1 MAASVKLLQIDASPR
16 QDSVSRLLTSHFA
29 ENWKQQVP
37 GGQVVHRDLANS
49 PLGLITDDWIAG
61 AFSNP
66 AQHSAAH
73 RSALQYSD
81 KLIEELHSA
90 DVIVIGDPMHNFTI
104 SARLKAWLDQ
114 VVRFGKTFSFG
125 ESGPKGLLTGKK
137 VYVFTSRGGAYEP
150 GTPTAQFDFQE
161 PYLRHVLAFIGMT
174 DVTFIHAE
182 NQSKPELAPAAKAAA
197 MQKIEDAVAV

>member
-1 MAASVKLLQIDASPR
+1 MKLLQIDASPR
-16 QDSVSRLLTSHFA
+16 QDSVSRQLTSHFA
-29 ENWKQQVP
+29 ENWKQQVH

-90 DVIVIGDPMHNFTI
+90 DLIVIGDPMHNFTI

-161 PYLRHVLAFIGMT
+161 PYLRHVLAFIGLT

-182 NQSKPELAPAAKAAA
+182 NQSKPELAAAAKSAA

>member
-1 MAASVKLLQIDASPR
+1 VKLLQIDASPR

-37 GGQVVHRDLANS
+37 SGQVVHRDLANS

-114 VVRFGKTFSFG
+114 VVRYGKTFSFG
-125 ESGPKGLLTGKK
+125 ESGAKGLLTGKK

-161 PYLRHVLAFIGMT
+161 PYLRHVLAFIGLT

>member
-1 MAASVKLLQIDASPR
+1 MKLLQIDASPR
-16 QDSVSRLLTSHFA
+16 QDSVSRQLTSHFA
-29 ENWKQQVP
+29 ENWKRQVAA
-37 GGQVVHRDLANS
+37 GQVVHRDLANS

-66 AQHSAAH
+66 VQHTMAH

-81 KLIEELHSA
+81 KLIEELQSA

-125 ESGPKGLLTGKK
+125 ASGPRGLLSGKK

-161 PYLRHVLAFIGMT
+161 PYLRHVLAFIGLT
-174 DVTFIHAE
+174 DITFIHAE
-182 NQSKPELAPAAKAAA
+182 NQSKPELALAAKAAA
-197 MQKIEDAVAV
+197 MQKIEAAVAV

>member
-1 MAASVKLLQIDASPR
+1 MQSKYWD
-16 QDSVSRLLTSHFA
+16 DSVVVLTWDDYGGFYDHVVPPEVDAYGLGPRVPALVISPYAKPGYISHNVYDFTS
-29 ENWKQQVP
+29 V
-37 GGQVVHRDLANS
+37 L
-49 PLGLITDDWIAG
+49 
-61 AFSNP
+61 
-66 AQHSAAH
+66 
-73 RSALQYSD
+73 

-125 ESGPKGLLTGKK
+125 ESGPKGLLSGKK
-137 VYVFTSRGGAYEP
+137 VYVFTSHGGAYEP
-150 GTPTAQFDFQE
+150 GTPTARFDFQE
-161 PYLRHVLAFIGMT
+161 PYLRHILAFIGLT

-182 NQSKPELAPAAKAAA
+182 NQSKPELAPAARAAA

>member
-1 MAASVKLLQIDASPR
+1 MKLLQIDASPR

-29 ENWKQQVP
+29 RSWKQQVL
-37 GGQVVHRDLANS
+37 GGQVIQRDLANS

-66 AQHSAAH
+66 VQHTTAH

-81 KLIEELHSA
+81 QLIEELEAA

-114 VVRFGKTFSFG
+114 VVRSGKTFSYG
-125 ESGPKGLLTGKK
+125 ESGPKGLLSGKK
-137 VYVFTSRGGAYEP
+137 VYVFTSRGGGYEP

-161 PYLRHVLAFIGMT
+161 PYLRHILAFIGLT
-174 DVTFIHAE
+174 DITFIHAE
-182 NQSKPELAPAAKAAA
+182 NQGKPELAPAARAAA
-197 MQKIEDAVAV
+197 MQKVEDAVGV